1 MANNQ
6 LMVSTPYVGPRPFGR
21 SDKDKERF
29 FGREREID
37 AILSRMYGQHVT
49 LVCAASGAG
58 KTSLFNAGVTP
69 SLLDLGVQVLPMAR
83 VGGVP
88 AEELGTQS
96 LRGVRNVYMHNALM
110 TLAPDDE
117 PSSLKDVALRQFLS
131 RWDRER
137 KHRLGRPELRVV
149 AFDQFEEIFT
159 LYRSG
164 SQREQAAFFKQVAQA
179 LEVDPDLRVVF
190 LIREEYLAQLEPF
203 AWLLPPDLNAYFRLE
218 PLDADAALQAITG
231 PLERTIPRRAYGE
244 GVAETLVKE
253 LRKIHRKGQTD
264 STTTI
269 LGPYVEPM
277 QLQGVCEL
285 LWIHLPPDAVTIT
298 HEHRRRFGNVNRALA
313 KLYQRAIQQ
322 AVDTGEVDERT
333 LRDWF
338 DRKLI
343 TPVRTRGTIYS
354 DGRHAGGIPMHIV
367 RLLEDSHILRVQHR
381 AELPWYELAH
391 DRWIEPILEANERWR
406 SGIKNPLTEP
416 ARVWADQQQPE
427 NLLRGQRLKEGAR
440 WAALH
445 GNALNSRERRFLAA
459 SQREAEQRRREKQ
472 HASQLARLVEDLT
485 AQRRILLSYEVI
497 ASANANL
504 GEDPERSVLLALY
517 AVAATSAAQGT
528 VTSESEEALRHSVQ
542 ALRVQRRIVHRGKVR
557 AVAFSPDGSR
567 LATTSEDGTIGLW
580 DVTSGRRLLTLPGQ
594 PMTYAVAY
602 SPDGTYLATACDDRM
617 ARIWRIAADEESPAL
632 IHHPERVFGVALSG
646 DGRLATAGADGRV
659 RIWDA
664 ASGEQLLEI
673 DHGAT
678 VWDVAFS
685 PDGLL
690 LASAGEGRAAKV
702 WDAASGEKLLTLGGH
717 RHYVQCV
724 SFSPDGKQLAT
735 GSLDLT
741 AKIWE
746 ASSGKPLRT
755 LFGHSGTISAVTFSP
770 DSTLLATA
778 SIDSTVKLWRWEFEQ
793 ALETLRGHHQWVTD
807 IAYGPDGH
815 TLATAGW
822 DGTARIW
829 RINGRETVTFS
840 HGGKAARAVAFSP
853 DGTRIAAAESGGVVR
868 IFDSASGHTVTSLF
882 GHVGNVNAIAFSPDG
897 KRLATAGSDWRAKL
911 WDAADGRE
919 LRTLAGH
926 AGPVR
931 DIEWSREGR
940 VLATGGDDRTVK
952 VWDTENV
959 SSPRTISCRGAVAG
973 LAFSPDGRRLAT
985 ASWGDAVGQVWD
997 LHGDGQ
1003 PLLFEV
1009 DGGLGLRAVSFSA
1022 DGTKLATAGEDRIV
1036 KIWDAVSGAPLRELP
1051 GHSSAVTAL
1060 AFSPDSLR
1068 LATASWDFSARV
1080 WELATGKQV
1089 LTLSDHGDKLNGIA
1103 FSPDGT
1109 LLATAG
1115 DDGTTRLHLTT
1126 VHDLVD
1132 LARQRVTRGLNS
1144 EECHAWLQRSEPNQ
1158 PDCPNEIVAV
1168 RLLVEA
1174 RAEAETGR
1182 LNEAASTLREALE
1195 LDANLGINPE
1205 GEARRMAV
1213 SAVLARA
1220 RGCAVRKDLQGATRA
1235 LRDVSE
1241 LDPGLGLRADTDAS
1255 QMVASC
1261 LIEEARWLAY
1271 EQHLEEAT
1279 SKLREAIGLLEDLD
1293 LDPEVEA
1300 RRVAAVAQVSRGS
1313 ELVEDGEV
1321 EQALAAYRRADELCP
1336 ELDIPASAFNILC
1349 WYGSLL
1355 GYAAQVQQVGDRAV
1369 QLLPDP
1375 DIRDSR
1381 GVARALNGDYH
1392 GAIED
1397 FEAFVESKQASE
1409 GEQPSIE
1416 KRKQWIASLRV
1427 GQNPFSQ
1434 EVLADLRNE

>member
-1 MANNQ
+1 MASNQ
-6 LMVSTPYVGPRPFGR
+6 LLVSTPYVGPRPFGR
-21 SDKDKERF
+21 SDEDKERF

-37 AILSRMYGQHVT
+37 AILSRLYGQHVT

-69 SLLDLGVQVLPMAR
+69 RLLELGVQVLPMAR

-88 AEELGTQS
+88 AEELGTGAV
-96 LRGVRNVYMHNALM
+96 RGVRNVYMHNALM

-117 PSSLKDVALRQFLS
+117 PSSLKDVTLKQFLC

-137 KHRLGRPELRVV
+137 KLRLGRPGLRIV

-164 SQREQAAFFKQVAQA
+164 SQREQAAFFRQVAQA
-179 LEVDPDLRVVF
+179 LEADPDLRVVF

-231 PLERTIPRRAYGE
+231 PLARATPRRAYGE
-244 GVAETLVKE
+244 GVAEALVKE
-253 LRKIHRKGQTD
+253 LRKIHRKGQAG

-285 LWIHLPPDAVTIT
+285 LWVHLPPDAVTIT
-298 HEHRRRFGNVNRALA
+298 NEHRRRFGNVNRALA

-343 TPVRTRGTIYS
+343 TPVRTRGTVYS
-354 DGRHAGGIPMHIV
+354 DGQRAGGIPMPIV
-367 RLLEDSHILRVQHR
+367 RLLEDSHLLRVQHR

-391 DRWIEPILEANERWR
+391 DRWIEPILEANGRWR
-406 SGIKNPLTEP
+406 TGIKNPLTEP

-427 NLLRGQRLKEGAR
+427 NLLRGQLLKEGGR

-445 GNALNSRERRFLAA
+445 GNELNSLERRFLTA

-472 HASQLARLVEDLT
+472 HASQLASLVEDLQ
-485 AQRRILLSYEVI
+485 AQRRTLLSYEVI
-497 ASANANL
+497 ASANACL

-528 VTSESEEALRHSVQ
+528 VTSESEDALRHSLQ
-542 ALRVQRRIVHRGKVR
+542 ALRVQRRFVHRGRVR

-580 DVTSGRRLLTLPGQ
+580 DLTSGRRVLTLPDQ
-594 PMTYAVAY
+594 PLTYAITY
-602 SPDGTYLATACDDRM
+602 SPDGTHLATACSDGTARIWRIATDEQRPTLIQHPTRIFGVALSADNRLATACDDGK
-617 ARIWRIAADEESPAL
+617 ARIWD
-632 IHHPERVFGVALSG
+632 
-646 DGRLATAGADGRV
+646 T
-659 RIWDA
+659 
-664 ASGEQLLEI
+664 ASGEELLEI

-685 PDGLL
+685 PDSRL
-690 LASAGEGRAAKV
+690 LASAGEVRAAKV
-702 WDAASGEKLLTLGGH
+702 WDAASGEKLLTLAGH
-717 RHYVQCV
+717 HHYVQCV
-724 SFSPDGKQLAT
+724 AFSPDGKQLAT

-741 AKIWE
+741 AKIWD

-755 LFGHSGTISAVTFSP
+755 LSGHSGTISAVAFSP

-778 SIDSTVKLWRWEFEQ
+778 SIDSAAKLWRWESEQ
-793 ALETLRGHHQWVTD
+793 AIDTLRGSDQWLTD
-807 IAYGPDGH
+807 IAYGPDGY
-815 TLATAGW
+815 TIATAGW

-829 RINGRETVTFS
+829 QINGRETVTFA
-840 HGGKAARAVAFSP
+840 HREKAVRAVAFSP
-853 DGTRIAAAESGGVVR
+853 DGTRVAAAESGGVVR
-868 IFDSASGHTVTSLF
+868 IFDSASGHPVTSIF
-882 GHVGNVNAIAFSPDG
+882 GHVGHVNAVAFSPDG

-919 LRTLAGH
+919 QRTLAGH
-926 AGPVR
+926 TGPVR
-931 DIEWSREGR
+931 DIRWSPGGR
-940 VLATGGDDRTVK
+940 VLATGSDDRTVK

-973 LAFSPDGRRLAT
+973 VAFSPDGRRLAT

-997 LHGDGQ
+997 LHADRQ

-1009 DGGLGLRAVSFSA
+1009 DGGLGLRAVSFSP
-1022 DGTKLATAGEDRIV
+1022 DGAQLATAGDDRTV
-1036 KIWDAVSGAPLRELP
+1036 TVWDAASGARLRELP

-1068 LATASWDFSARV
+1068 LAAASWDFTARV
-1080 WELATGKQV
+1080 WDFATGKQL
-1089 LTLSDHGDKLNGIA
+1089 LTLSDHADKLNGIA
-1103 FSPDGT
+1103 FSPDGA

-1115 DDGTTRLHLTT
+1115 DDGTTRLHLMA

-1132 LARQRVTRGLNS
+1132 LARQRVTRGLDS
-1144 EECHAWLQRSEPNQ
+1144 KECQAWLQRSEPDR

-1168 RLLVEA
+1168 RMLVEA
-1174 RAEAETGR
+1174 RAEAEAGR
-1182 LNEAASTLREALE
+1182 LNEAASILREALE
-1195 LDANLGINPE
+1195 VDANLGIDPE
-1205 GEARRMAV
+1205 AEARRMAV
-1213 SAVLARA
+1213 SALLAEA
-1220 RGCAVRKDLQGATRA
+1220 RGCAVRKDVQGAARA
-1235 LRDVSE
+1235 LRNASE
-1241 LDPGLGLRADTDAS
+1241 LDPGLGLRADMDAS
-1255 QMVASC
+1255 RMVASS

-1271 EQHLEEAT
+1271 GQHLEAAT
-1279 SKLREAIGLLEDLD
+1279 SKLREVIGLQEDLD

-1300 RRVAAVAQVSRGS
+1300 RRVAAVAQVTRGS
-1313 ELVEDGEV
+1313 ELVENGQV
-1321 EQALAAYRRADELCP
+1321 EQALAAYRSADELCP

-1355 GYAAQVQQVGDRAV
+1355 GYAAQVQQAGDRAV

-1381 GVARALNGDYH
+1381 GVARALNGDYQ

-1397 FEAFVESKQASE
+1397 FEAFVESNRASM
-1409 GEQPSIE
+1409 GEQPAIE
-1416 KRKQWIASLRV
+1416 KRRQWIVTLRA

>member
-1 MANNQ
+1 
-6 LMVSTPYVGPRPFGR
+6 
-21 SDKDKERF
+21 
-29 FGREREID
+29 
-37 AILSRMYGQHVT
+37 
-49 LVCAASGAG
+49 
-58 KTSLFNAGVTP
+58 
-69 SLLDLGVQVLPMAR
+69 
-83 VGGVP
+83 
-88 AEELGTQS
+88 
-96 LRGVRNVYMHNALM
+96 MHNALM

-117 PSSLKDVALRQFLS
+117 PSSLKDMAFKQFLG
-131 RWDRER
+131 RWDGER
-137 KHRLGRPELRVV
+137 KHRLGQPELRVV

-164 SQREQAAFFKQVAQA
+164 SQREQEAFFKQVAQA
-179 LEVDPDLRVVF
+179 LEADPDLRVVF
-190 LIREEYLAQLEPF
+190 LMREEYLAQLEPF

-244 GVAETLVKE
+244 GVAEALVKE
-253 LRKIHRKGQTD
+253 LRKIHRKGQTG
-264 STTTI
+264 SSTTI
-269 LGPYVEPM
+269 LGQYVEPM

-285 LWIHLPPDAVTIT
+285 LWVHLPPDVVTIT

-322 AVDTGEVDERT
+322 AVDTGGVDERT

-343 TPVRTRGTIYS
+343 TPVRTRGTVYS
-354 DGRHAGGIPMHIV
+354 DGQHAGGIPMPIV
-367 RLLEDSHILRVQHR
+367 RLLENSHILRVQHR

-406 SGIKNPLTEP
+406 TGIKNPLTEP

-440 WAALH
+440 WAAMH
-445 GNALNSRERRFLAA
+445 GNELNSLERRFLTA
-459 SQREAEQRRREKQ
+459 SEREAEQRRREKQ

-497 ASANANL
+497 ASANTSL
-504 GEDPERSVLLALY
+504 SEDPERSVLLALY
-517 AVAATSAAQGT
+517 AVEATSAAQGT
-528 VTSESEEALRHSVQ
+528 GTPESEQALRNSVQ
-542 ALRVQRRIVHRGKVR
+542 ALRVQRRIAHRDKVR

-567 LATTSEDGTIGLW
+567 LATTSEDGTVGLW
-580 DVTSGRRLLTLPGQ
+580 DVTCGRRLLTLPDQ
-594 PMTYAVAY
+594 PLAYAVAY
-602 SPDGTYLATACDDRM
+602 SPDGIHLATACDDGT
-617 ARIWRIAADEESPAL
+617 ARIWRIAADEESPTL
-632 IHHPERVFGVALSG
+632 IHHTEQVYGVALSG
-646 DGRLATAGADGRV
+646 DGRLATAGADGKV
-659 RIWDA
+659 RTWDA

-673 DHGAT
+673 DHGAK

-685 PDGLL
+685 PDSRL
-690 LASAGEGRAAKV
+690 LASAGAGRAAKV
-702 WDAASGEKLLTLGGH
+702 WDAASGEKLLTLAGH

-755 LFGHSGTISAVTFSP
+755 LSGHSGTISSVTFSP

-778 SIDSTVKLWRWEFEQ
+778 SIDSTVKLWRWESEQ
-793 ALETLRGHHQWVTD
+793 ALETLRGHHDWVSD
-807 IAYGPDGH
+807 IAYDPDGH

-829 RINGRETVTFS
+829 QINGRETVTFA

-853 DGTRIAAAESGGVVR
+853 DGSRIAAAESGGVVR
-868 IFDSASGHTVTSLF
+868 IFESASGHPVTSLF
-882 GHVGNVNAIAFSPDG
+882 GHVGHVNAIAFSPDG
-897 KRLATAGSDWRAKL
+897 KRLATGGSDWRAKL
-911 WDAADGRE
+911 WDACDGRE

-931 DIEWSREGR
+931 DIEWSPGGNI
-940 VLATGGDDRTVK
+940 LATGSDDRTVK
-952 VWDTENV
+952 VWETEKL
-959 SSPRTISCRGAVAG
+959 SSPQTISCRGAVAG

-985 ASWGDAVGQVWD
+985 ASWADAAGQVWD
-997 LHGDGQ
+997 LYADGQ

-1009 DGGLGLRAVSFSA
+1009 DGGLGLRAVCFSP
-1022 DGTKLATAGEDRIV
+1022 DGLQLATAGEDRIV
-1036 KIWDAVSGAPLRELP
+1036 KVWDAARGAPVRELS

-1068 LATASWDFSARV
+1068 LASGSWDFTARV

-1103 FSPDGT
+1103 FSPDGA
-1109 LLATAG
+1109 LLATVG
-1115 DDGTTRLHLTT
+1115 DDGTTRLHLMA
-1126 VHDLVD
+1126 VHDLVG
-1132 LARQRVTRGLNS
+1132 LARQRVTRGLSS
-1144 EECHAWLQRSEPNQ
+1144 EECHAWLQRSELNQ
-1158 PDCPNEIVAV
+1158 PDCPDEIVAV
-1168 RLLVEA
+1168 GMLAEA
-1174 RAEAETGR
+1174 RTQAEAGR
-1182 LNEAASTLREALE
+1182 LNEAASNLREALE
-1195 LDANLGINPE
+1195 LDANLGIDPE
-1205 GEARRMAV
+1205 VEARRMAA
-1213 SAVLARA
+1213 SALLARA
-1220 RGCAVRKDLQGATRA
+1220 RACAARKDVQGATRA
-1235 LRDVSE
+1235 LRDASE
-1241 LDPGLGLRADTDAS
+1241 LDPGLGLGADTDS
-1255 QMVASC
+1255 RQMVASC

-1271 EQHLEEAT
+1271 GQHLEAAT
-1279 SKLREAIGLLEDLD
+1279 SKFREAIELQEDLD
-1293 LDPEVEA
+1293 LDPEVETG
-1300 RRVAAVAQVSRGS
+1300 RVAAVAQVSRGS
-1313 ELVEDGEV
+1313 ELAEEGAVEE
-1321 EQALAAYRRADELCP
+1321 ALAAYRRADELYP
-1336 ELDIPASAFNILC
+1336 ELDIPASAFNTLC

-1355 GYAAQVQQVGDRAV
+1355 GYAAQVQQAGDRAV
-1369 QLLPDP
+1369 QLLSEP

-1381 GVARALNGDYH
+1381 GVARALNGDYQ

-1397 FEAFVESKQASE
+1397 FEAFVDSMQASE
-1409 GEQPSIE
+1409 GEQPSVE
-1416 KRKQWIASLRV
+1416 KRRQWIASLRV

-1434 EVLADLRNE
+1434 EILADLRNE